1 MSAVQQYPRKSPART
16 ALPPETATASPRT
29 CRPVGIRL
37 DFAGHGA
44 DVILVGHMHSMATS
58 TIAWVG
64 FCSFILIMLAIDL
77 GVFNRKPHEISNR
90 NAVVWSVVW
99 IPLAL
104 LFFLLLLGPLGWEL
118 FGRARHQKALE
129 FITGYLIEL
138 SLSVDNLFVFLLI
151 FTYFKVPPKYQHRV
165 LYWGVLGALVMRVTM
180 ILVGTELINRF
191 HWVIYLLGAFL
202 VYTGIQM
209 LRSGE
214 TELEPDK
221 QPIIRFITR
230 HVPVVRHYE
239 RQKFF
244 TRVDGKRVGTLLFLV
259 LIVVEVTDLVFA
271 VDSIP
276 AIFGVTTDR
285 FIVYTSNVFAILGL
299 RTFYFLLAGVVE
311 KFHYLKV
318 GLGIVLGFIGVKM
331 LLPVL
336 SRLLATA
343 FQALGYSRAAGA
355 MSHFAEIPIVIA
367 LALVGFV
374 LVASVAASLI
384 WPVKTSAE
392 DEE

>member
-1 MSAVQQYPRKSPART
+1 
-16 ALPPETATASPRT
+16 
-29 CRPVGIRL
+29 
-37 DFAGHGA
+37 
-44 DVILVGHMHSMATS
+44 MHSVATS
-58 TIAWVG
+58 TLAWVG
-64 FCSFILIMLAIDL
+64 FCSFILVMLAIDL
-77 GVFNRKPHEISNR
+77 GVFNRKPHEISYR
-90 NAVVWSVVW
+90 NAAIWSAVWVT
-99 IPLAL
+99 LAL
-104 LFFLLLLGPLGWEL
+104 VFFGLLLGPLGWEL
-118 FGRARHQKALE
+118 FGAERQQKALE

-151 FTYFKVPPKYQHRV
+151 FSYFKVPPKYQHRV

-180 ILVGTELINRF
+180 ILIGTELIQRF

-209 LRSGE
+209 LRGGE

-221 QPIIRFITR
+221 QPIIKFITN
-230 HVPVVRHYE
+230 HVPIVRHYE
-239 RQKFF
+239 RRKFF
-244 TRVDGKRVGTLLFLV
+244 TKIDGKRVGTLLFLV
-259 LIVVEVTDLVFA
+259 LVVVEVTDLVFA

-311 KFHYLKV
+311 KFHYLKI

-331 LLPVL
+331 LLPFLTEVASL
-336 SRLLATA
+336 GLHSLGFGGAASAVQRYDHIPVGI
-343 FQALGYSRAAGA
+343 ALGVVA
-355 MSHFAEIPIVIA
+355 V
-367 LALVGFV
+367 V
-374 LVASVAASLI
+374 LLSSVLASLI
-384 WPVKTSAE
+384 WQAKPKE